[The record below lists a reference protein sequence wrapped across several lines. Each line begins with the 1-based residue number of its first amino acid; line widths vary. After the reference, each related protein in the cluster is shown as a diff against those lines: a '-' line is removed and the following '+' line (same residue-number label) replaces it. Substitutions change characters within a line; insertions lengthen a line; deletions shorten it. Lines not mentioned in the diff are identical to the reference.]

1 MVLWF
6 GIINFGS
13 KLAVDLALTKC
24 VRRTFSSRMSSNHMP
39 VSSWE
44 FSRKFH
50 SVAFHSARTRVRD
63 SLQYICN
70 WKRSIAFDYN
80 SMPSTEWTQLK
91 RCHTQFYIQ
100 YTHIHTQYMQETWM
114 NFSKTQC
121 KAMAAQR
128 SNQRG
133 KKYHGRNQI
142 NSNGIRWIVNHVSF
156 SRDFRCSVNC
166 ACLLDI

>member
-24 VRRTFSSRMSSNHMP
+24 VRRTFFSRMSSNPMP
-39 VSSWE
+39 VWSWE
-44 FSRKFH
+44 FSRKFYL
-50 SVAFHSARTRVRD
+50 VAFHSVRA
-63 SLQYICN
+63 QEREIHYITYVIESG
-70 WKRSIAFDYN
+70 RLLSITTACHLLNEPNSNVVTHNFIYN
-80 SMPSTEWTQLK
+80 
-91 RCHTQFYIQ
+91 
-100 YTHIHTQYMQETWM
+100 THSHTQYMQETWM
-114 NFSKTQC
+114 NFSKIQC
-121 KAMAAQR
+121 KAVAAQR

-133 KKYHGRNQI
+133 KKYRGRNQI